1 MTATVPVP
9 DKSPGDLL
17 TTTLWNVHVAANL
30 NKLLNQ
36 GHRKVTVA
44 QFAALTGIEDG
55 DEVYLEVDSTNGIE
69 WHLVYR
75 DAEATYKWRFLG
87 GPPMKSEVFT
97 FETTAS
103 TTYAAL
109 ATAGPSI
116 ALPRAGDY
124 DVRVASNLRNDTDT
138 RYTLHSYDI
147 GVTGALDDDGA
158 DYTRGTGA
166 SNTTVTAERRKT
178 GLTAVSLVS
187 KYRVNAGTGTAGRR
201 RMAVY
206 PVRLRHDA

>member
-17 TTTLWNVHVAANL
+17 TTTLWNTYVAANL

-55 DEVYLEVDSTNGIE
+55 DEVYLEVDGASGIE

-75 DAEATYKWRFLG
+75 SAEATYKWRFLG
-87 GPPMKSEVFT
+87 GPPMKSEVMT
-97 FETTAS
+97 YETTAS
-103 TTYAAL
+103 TAFAAL

-138 RYTLHSYDI
+138 RYTTHSYDI
-147 GVTGALDDDGA
+147 GVTGASDDDSA
-158 DYTRGTGA
+158 TYTRGTGLSAA
-166 SNTTVTAERRKT
+166 SVAADRRKT

-187 KYRVNAGTGTAGRR
+187 KYRVNAGTGTAGLRR
-201 RMAVY
+201 LIVQ